1 MKDILTNYYD
11 LKIEHYKKYNEGII
25 FFIGGNKYYLY
36 KLNRDDRIEY
46 VKELYEYVISNSNI
60 KVHKII
66 LNKYGDINSEDYV
79 LMLLRVV
86 EAEVNVNDVYLF
98 NLCNMN
104 EYRKQYI
111 DIGDRWLRRIDY
123 LEDRLNKSICDSKV
137 RYVFDYYSG
146 IIEILVKFLGN
157 IDIDSID
164 LVLAHK
170 KSYNNTVDYYN
181 PFNLII
187 DLKYR
192 DLIYYLDSVGK
203 LEHIFRYCTY
213 LSDYDRKYI
222 FFRILLPSKV
232 IYTIEL
238 YINDEIDIEE
248 VETYLNSI
256 EDYEDYLSK
265 YEELFDYY
273 IFRYLKRSN

>member
-1 MKDILTNYYD
+1 MKDILNEYYD
-11 LKIEHYKKYNEGII
+11 LKIEHYKECNEGII

-36 KLNRDDRIEY
+36 KLNNDDSVENTR
-46 VKELYEYVISNSNI
+46 ELYEYVISKSNVKLHNI
-60 KVHKII
+60 L
-66 LNKYGDINSEDYV
+66 LNKYGEISSDGYV

-86 EAEVNVNDVYLF
+86 DSDITINDVYLF

-104 EYRKQYI
+104 EYKKQYI
-111 DIGDRWLRRIDY
+111 DIGDRWLRRVDY
-123 LEDRLNKSICDSKV
+123 LEDKLNKNIIDSKV
-137 RYVFDYYSG
+137 RYVFDYYSS

-157 IDIDSID
+157 IDINAID

-170 KSYNNTVDYYN
+170 KSYNNTIDYYN
-181 PFNLII
+181 PFNLVI

-192 DLIYYLDSVGK
+192 DLIYYLDSIGE
-203 LEHIFRYCTY
+203 LEQIFKYCTY
-213 LSDYDRKYI
+213 INENDRKYM

-238 YINDEIDIEE
+238 YLNDVAGIEDIE
-248 VETYLNSI
+248 VYLNNIS
-256 EDYEDYLSK
+256 DYESYLSK

-273 IFRYLKRSN
+273 VFKHLKRSN